1 MIQYV
6 LASLFTGKQQ
16 LKTMKQATRKP
27 TTPGDILLYEYLEPL
42 DLKINELAELLH
54 VHRNSVSALINNNR
68 KLTTEMAFRLA
79 KVFDTTVDFRLNLQ
93 AAVDL
98 WEVENNMRTQE
109 ELGRIEQWLNIW
121 HAVKSV
127 QKRSR
132 KAKTSLHLVGRIRR
146 LRRIRQSCV
155 DAKCATLK
163 QRIRNDILIP
173 SV

>member
-6 LASLFTGKQQ
+6 LVSLFTGKQQ

-54 VHRNSVSALINNNR
+54 VHRNSVSTLINNNR

-109 ELGRIEQWLNIW
+109 ELGRIETVAEYL
-121 HAVKSV
+121 A
-127 QKRSR
+127 
-132 KAKTSLHLVGRIRR
+132 RR
-146 LRRIRQSCV
+146 E
-155 DAKCATLK
+155 
-163 QRIRNDILIP
+163 
-173 SV
+173 

>member
-1 MIQYV
+1 MELETCLMCLYDSVCSCIAIHKEATV
-6 LASLFTGKQQ
+6 
-16 LKTMKQATRKP
+16 KTMKQATRKP

-79 KVFDTTVDFRLNLQ
+79 KVFDTTVDFWLNLQ

-109 ELGRIEQWLNIW
+109 ELGRIETVAEYL
-121 HAVKSV
+121 A
-127 QKRSR
+127 RR
-132 KAKTSLHLVGRIRR
+132 EERAKKV
-146 LRRIRQSCV
+146 
-155 DAKCATLK
+155 A
-163 QRIRNDILIP
+163 
-173 SV
+173 